1 LILDKGTIEAGR
13 RSSPVCEVELELK
26 SGDEAELFKIA
37 RELAEEVPVQLAVM
51 SEAER
56 GYRLAGGDET
66 GAVKTAPVA
75 LTPRL
80 DVQRAFQAI
89 AGACL
94 RQLAANIPVMR
105 ADDPEGL
112 HQTRVA
118 LRRLRTA
125 ISLFASMLGDTQTEA
140 VKAELKWITGELGP
154 ARELD
159 VFVSRLVMSLPGGK
173 RRGGVAI
180 LIRDLRQRRK
190 GAFKRARAAVD
201 STRFRRLVVD
211 TMTWIE
217 VGDWRNNAQ
226 DCARS
231 LRQRTIAEAGGD
243 ELRRRWKKI
252 LKNGKHMGRFDPQ
265 RRHML
270 RIQAKKLRYASEFFA
285 AAFPEG
291 KQARLLKRFLGE
303 LKGLQDALGDL
314 NDIVVHEGLA
324 ERLIDERDGRGTR
337 HRAAIREA
345 FAAGRLSGRE
355 EARMAY
361 VLKKAERAYA
371 AFAKTK
377 PFWT

>member
-1 LILDKGTIEAGR
+1 
-13 RSSPVCEVELELK
+13 
-26 SGDEAELFKIA
+26 
-37 RELAEEVPVQLAVM
+37 
-51 SEAER
+51 
-56 GYRLAGGDET
+56 
-66 GAVKTAPVA
+66 
-75 LTPRL
+75 
-80 DVQRAFQAI
+80 
-89 AGACL
+89 
-94 RQLAANIPVMR
+94 
-105 ADDPEGL
+105 
-112 HQTRVA
+112 
-118 LRRLRTA
+118 
-125 ISLFASMLGDTQTEA
+125 
-140 VKAELKWITGELGP
+140 
-154 ARELD
+154 
-159 VFVSRLVMSLPGGK
+159 
-173 RRGGVAI
+173 
-180 LIRDLRQRRK
+180 
-190 GAFKRARAAVD
+190 
-201 STRFRRLVVD
+201 
-211 TMTWIE
+211 
-217 VGDWRNNAQ
+217 
-226 DCARS
+226 
-231 LRQRTIAEAGGD
+231 
-243 ELRRRWKKI
+243 
-252 LKNGKHMGRFDPQ
+252 MGRFDPQ